1 MLYTVFKNVSRYI
14 LVKESGQTFLVR
26 IILRVGTKKK
36 EKKTGKKG
44 RNTQTLQIS
53 SDFVFKW
60 EKNFKTNKTNME
72 LSERSLIRYL
82 GNSIKK
88 KRKPGWFNYY
98 RCFSA
103 APKVFINTVIWRGG
117 PGPGSDYSLCFLS
130 QLS

>member
-88 KRKPGWFNYY
+88 KKKTRL
-98 RCFSA
+98 
-103 APKVFINTVIWRGG
+103 V
-117 PGPGSDYSLCFLS
+117 
-130 QLS
+130 